1 MGVEAGVGGCGRG
14 TEKQLDSAPPG
25 SGRAE
30 AGRKRGRRT
39 RAGEKKGKF
48 KPPSKTYRKN
58 EEAELLP
65 IVQYSPSLHN
75 NVE

>member
-1 MGVEAGVGGCGRG
+1 MGVEAGGWWGCRKTARLGSSGLGEGRG
-14 TEKQLDSAPPG
+14 GEETREADS
-25 SGRAE
+25 S
-30 AGRKRGRRT
+30 
-39 RAGEKKGKF
+39 GEKKGKF
-48 KPPSKTYRKN
+48 KPPFKTYRKN